1 MDGAHHGRC
10 ILGHYTTS
18 INFKWAPAWLGS
30 RPRGVGA
37 GCEIWRHYHRGQSR
51 QKHERWGDSPSSPKN
66 ILLIDPKIVSA
77 CNNPPRPARVDG
89 RRGRFYGS
97 PDLPNHSG

>member
-37 GCEIWRHYHRGQSR
+37 RRLRNLETLSQGTKQAKTREM
-51 QKHERWGDSPSSPKN
+51 
-66 ILLIDPKIVSA
+66 
-77 CNNPPRPARVDG
+77 G
-89 RRGRFYGS
+89 RLAQQ
-97 PDLPNHSG
+97 P